1 MKQQIKVKTEW
12 SLDGHVGTIKTDVAG
27 QVTRKV
33 IDLQDQAMAEMLN
46 AAGWYKRE
54 EPTTPPAPKHEGYE
68 DPVVCNSSEAEH
80 LWDSGKYD
88 GYAFKYMEGHWG
100 LILHTGGA
108 QWHKDC
114 NYALY
119 RKKKKA
125 TPPAPK
131 HEGYEDPVVVKG
143 EEAQKLW
150 DSGEYDGWITFFHGG
165 TNGIGARWGGLLVSR
180 RRPLYYYDTYAL
192 YKKEVKPQK
201 TTIED
206 LYNEEKGQFAW
217 LYRKNGFIEQANPE
231 LYDGEWEMSEEK
243 TISDLANAGVRYTFN
258 PFLSYEEATPI
269 T

>member
-54 EPTTPPAPKHEGYE
+54 EPTAPNLAGYK
-68 DPVVCNSSEAEH
+68 DPVVCNSSEA
-80 LWDSGKYD
+80 
-88 GYAFKYMEGHWG
+88 
-100 LILHTGGA
+100 
-108 QWHKDC
+108 
-114 NYALY
+114 
-119 RKKKKA
+119 
-125 TPPAPK
+125 K
-131 HEGYEDPVVVKG
+131 H
-143 EEAQKLW
+143 LW
-150 DSGEYDGWITFFHGG
+150 DSGEYDGWTFNYLEKG
-165 TNGIGARWGGLLVSR
+165 WGLVPSTGEAEWH
-180 RRPLYYYDTYAL
+180 PDCTYAL